1 MFSAIDGKCE
11 MPMAHVKSSPF
22 LERTLGE
29 NHDGQQDR
37 DPGALSGGQEPEHS
51 WRSSGL
57 YRSRETWEVGT
68 GEGRV
73 PRPDVVPKRVG
84 TPPPQGRGSE
94 EGPEPQ
100 ADFAPGLFPFLVG
113 LLVT

>member
-1 MFSAIDGKCE
+1 MMVSRTGTQGHSLVARSQSIPGGEVVSIDQERRGRWEQVRDGC
-11 MPMAHVKSSPF
+11 PG
-22 LERTLGE
+22 RTLF
-29 NHDGQQDR
+29 
-37 DPGALSGGQEPEHS
+37 
-51 WRSSGL
+51 
-57 YRSRETWEVGT
+57 
-68 GEGRV
+68 
-73 PRPDVVPKRVG
+73 VPKRVG